1 MRELNKTEKEYLKR
15 LVLYSVILKKP
26 GVNGNQIVNLTGF
39 SNTFVYDNLK
49 KLLEMGWIQEFDGKY
64 FPKIEIE
71 ILLTKDRQEFKIR
84 EIDNDFD
91 IDQIAERLLLL
102 ADKIKNI
109 KKSTKLKIIA
119 LADRLKNSE
128 SD

>member
-1 MRELNKTEKEYLKR
+1 L
-15 LVLYSVILKKP
+15 S
-26 GVNGNQIVNLTGF
+26 
-39 SNTFVYDNLK
+39 
-49 KLLEMGWIQEFDGKY
+49 
-64 FPKIEIE
+64 
-71 ILLTKDRQEFKIR
+71 KDKQEFKIK
-84 EIDNDFD
+84 EIENEFD